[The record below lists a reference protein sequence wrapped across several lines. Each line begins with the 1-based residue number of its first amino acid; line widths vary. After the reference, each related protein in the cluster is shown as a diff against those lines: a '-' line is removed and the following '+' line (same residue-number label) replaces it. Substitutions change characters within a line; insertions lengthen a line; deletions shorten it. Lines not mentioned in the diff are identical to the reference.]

1 MYDTDH
7 YSIMTGIDSHLIRFS
22 MVAAPTLLFVGNA
35 LHPVNHNRDEQEWL
49 AGIAGHRTQWYL
61 AHVLV
66 FAALPLFVPAIIGL
80 LQQMRD
86 RRSRL
91 ADGAALLALAGLFGT
106 TGFVAVEGLAAWQMT
121 APEASRGEMA
131 GLLERFDETAGTFLL
146 TGLPT
151 FLFAVALGLLGWA
164 LVRARVTPLWAPWL
178 IVLSRLITV
187 VAFGAGFAAGEYLM
201 PIVAAADLL
210 LLLGFAGLLP
220 VVARARVHPATH

>member
-1 MYDTDH
+1 MNAIEH
-7 YSIMTGIDSHLIRFS
+7 QLLRFS
-22 MVAAPTLLFVGNA
+22 MVAAPALLFLGNA

-49 AGIAGHRTQWYL
+49 AGIAEHRTQWYV

-66 FAALPLFVPAIIGL
+66 FAALPLFVPAIVGL
-80 LQQMRD
+80 LRQSRD

-91 ADGAALLALAGLFGT
+91 GDGASLVALAGLFGT

-121 APEASRGEMA
+121 APGASRGEMV

-151 FLFAVALGLLGWA
+151 FLFALALGLLGWA
-164 LVRARVTPLWAPWL
+164 LVRERVTPLWAPWL
-178 IVLSRLITV
+178 IVLSRLVTV
-187 VAFGAGFAAGEYLM
+187 AVFGAGYAAGEYLM

-210 LLLGFAGLLP
+210 LLVGLAGLRP
-220 VVARARVHPATH
+220 AVGHAQAQPATH

>member
-1 MYDTDH
+1 MN
-7 YSIMTGIDSHLIRFS
+7 SIEQHLIRFS
-22 MVAAPTLLFVGNA
+22 TVAAPTLLFLGNA

-49 AGIAGHRTQWYL
+49 AGIADHRTQWYV

-66 FAALPLFVPAIIGL
+66 FTALPLFVPAIIGL
-80 LQQMRD
+80 LQQLRD

-91 ADGAALLALAGLFGT
+91 ADGAALLALLSVFGT

-121 APEASRGEMA
+121 VPDASRGEMV

-164 LVRARVTPLWAPWL
+164 LVRAQVSPGWAP
-178 IVLSRLITV
+178 VLV
-187 VAFGAGFAAGEYLM
+187 VASRAIAVIIFAAGYHEGEYLM

-210 LLLGFAGLLP
+210 LLLGMAGLRP
-220 VVARARVHPATH
+220 VGVTLGEARLN